1 MAAPLPRPARACPT
15 RGTTY
20 LLHFDAKYRHAGHY
34 VGWASD
40 LEARLIEHQT
50 GRGARLMEVVIDAGR
65 SFTLARTWP
74 GTDRAFERRLHRR
87 KASPRLCLLCRRQME
102 LAL

>member
-1 MAAPLPRPARACPT
+1 MAASTPCPARARST
-15 RGTTY
+15 RGTVY
-20 LLHFDAKYRHAGHY
+20 LLHFDAPYKHARHY

-40 LEARLIEHQT
+40 LTARLIEHQT

-74 GTDRAFERRLHRR
+74 GTDRAFERKLHRR
-87 KASPRLCLLCRRQME
+87 KASPRLCPLCRRQME
-102 LAL
+102 LPL